1 MKNGDSDRQIDTP
14 PEQKGGCNMTLK
26 EALRIFPMTDG
37 IKNLIV
43 CGNGTKKEHYI
54 DSRTTQDGDFNY
66 TVFPLADNSFKYCF
80 VCPNCQRIHV
90 RDKRLLIPDDS
101 GMPMNKAPFFPIP
114 EDELPAEF
122 ILEQKAH
129 SETNNNIITIQD
141 PEKMTVYRPSVNL
154 LIQELH
160 NITLVQ
166 RNKKLTESLDMLV
179 NNDHPEYWDKDVD
192 EC

>member
-1 MKNGDSDRQIDTP
+1 
-14 PEQKGGCNMTLK
+14 MTLK
-26 EALRIFPMTDG
+26 EAIRIFPVTDE

-43 CGNGTKKEHYI
+43 CGKGTKKEHYI
-54 DSRTTQDGDFNY
+54 DPRTTQDDDFNY

-80 VCPNCQRIHV
+80 VCPNCQRIHM

-101 GMPMNKAPFFPIP
+101 GKPMNKAPFFPIP

-122 ILEQKAH
+122 ILEQKTH
-129 SETNNNIITIQD
+129 SETNNNMITIQD